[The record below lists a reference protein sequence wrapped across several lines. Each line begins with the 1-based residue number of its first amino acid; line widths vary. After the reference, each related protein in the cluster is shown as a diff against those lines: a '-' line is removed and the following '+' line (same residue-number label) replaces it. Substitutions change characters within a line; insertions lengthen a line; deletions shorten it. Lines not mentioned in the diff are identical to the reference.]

1 VPQEEQPEQPVR
13 EPDERLAEIR
23 ARSTERYDSYDSDT
37 RWLLRYVDML
47 REDNGRLRKQSL
59 SFETKVFTAAIV
71 LVGLAVVG
79 VIAYDLYLQPSHTK
93 SSARAPLGAMTPP
106 ST

>member
-1 VPQEEQPEQPVR
+1 MDET
-13 EPDERLAEIR
+13 DERLTEIR

-47 REDNGRLRKQSL
+47 REDNAQLRKQRL
-59 SFETKVFTAAIV
+59 SFETKIFTVATL

-79 VIAYDLYLQPSHTK
+79 IIAYDLYLQPSYEIF
-93 SSARAPLGAMTPP
+93 RAGAAWGYDPTEHLPRLLER
-106 ST
+106 